1 MHFSLLEHNIMDWYS
16 KIIKTASKPPSYL
29 VERVSDIKH
38 AGDMLKNSGS
48 SREVK
53 LLIDRII
60 SQLEQHH
67 DDDYVK
73 PLKEACGVILDS
85 PKKAKAIL
93 DKVAELMIVERDMH
107 DAEIEERRKNKW
119 TKK

>member
-1 MHFSLLEHNIMDWYS
+1 MDWYA

-38 AGDMLKNSGS
+38 AGDMLKGAGS
-48 SREVK
+48 LREAK

-93 DKVAELMIVERDMH
+93 DKVAELMLLERDMH
-107 DAEIEERRKNKW
+107 DSEIEE
-119 TKK
+119 KKESWKKKL